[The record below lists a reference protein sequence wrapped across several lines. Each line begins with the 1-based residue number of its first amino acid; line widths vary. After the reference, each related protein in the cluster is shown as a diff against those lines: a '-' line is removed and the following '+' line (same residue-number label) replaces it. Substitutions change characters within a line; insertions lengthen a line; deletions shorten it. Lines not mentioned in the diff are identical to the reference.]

1 MKYNFDEIIER
12 RNTNALNT
20 DGFRGYIFNAGPE
33 KVFPYKDEEFIRM
46 WVADMEFATPPEIC
60 DAMKARIEKR
70 IFGYSGVY
78 DSKYYDV
85 FVKWCKD
92 MYDWEFPQEQL
103 VFSAGIIP
111 ALYQLVEDIV
121 LPDGKFMTM
130 TPAYGFFLHAAEYND
145 VELVKSDLKY
155 DNGTFKID
163 FDDFEKKASDPSVKM
178 IMWCNPHNPTGRV
191 WTEEELKK
199 VAEIVEKY
207 DLWIISDEIH
217 CDLLRQDQR
226 HIPMAKI
233 MPEYKKLVTCM
244 SASKTFNIAGLLH
257 SNIIIR
263 DPEMR
268 AQFVKRDKLVGSI
281 NPISLEAHR
290 TAYEKGRDWLDELKT
305 YLDENFK
312 FMKEYLNENAPDV
325 ECFVPEA
332 TYLAWVDMGKAL
344 PDVEDMCD
352 FFANEAGVLLE
363 GGNGLFVGN
372 AEGYVRLNLAMPR
385 ALIAEG
391 LKRMATA
398 IAKHNKK

>member
-121 LPDGKFMTM
+121 LPDDKFMTM

-391 LKRMATA
+391 LKRMAAA

>member
-391 LKRMATA
+391 LKRMAAA

>member
-312 FMKEYLNENAPDV
+312 FMKEYLNENAPAV

-391 LKRMATA
+391 LKRMAAA